1 MYKYFIRLLVYVFY
15 DDLLPFFL
23 VHESSVGLSSTTNP
37 SLGVAPIYAIVLSS
51 AHSGGQPIDCYS
63 RKTDPILYMFSNGHL
78 KL

>member
-1 MYKYFIRLLVYVFY
+1 MVT
-15 DDLLPFFL
+15 
-23 VHESSVGLSSTTNP
+23 SVMMSDSKVVVT
-37 SLGVAPIYAIVLSS
+37 SLAYSCPRNRAPIYAIVLSS